1 MTQRW
6 MLLATLLAAILLAGL
21 PLPAF
26 AAEPIKIG
34 MVVPLTGPIADA
46 GRYGT
51 QGAKLAVEEI
61 NTQGGVLGRPLEL
74 IIEDDQTQN
83 PTTVLAFTKLA
94 DNKEI
99 VAFLGPTRSTQI
111 QAIAPSVLQAARPVL
126 IGGTDPTL
134 TKSGNPWF
142 FRFRPNDSYTAR
154 TMAAFGLEKLGK
166 TKWAIVHATDA
177 FGGNAKSPFVDA
189 LKARGIAPVMTEGQP
204 NSSPDYTAV
213 ALAVKQSGADIL
225 ATFITF
231 EPDVAIFARQLRQLG
246 VNVVWLGSPSI
257 TTTTARKLA
266 GPSLY
271 DTYAAA
277 DFHPDANP
285 EAKAFAEKYS
295 ARYKTA
301 PDFFASWPYD
311 AVHVLANAITAA
323 GGIDPGK
330 IRQAL
335 LAVKGYKGVE
345 GTYNFD
351 ANGDGLHGYNIVKNS
366 NGDIVVE
373 QRIDFND

>member
-1 MTQRW
+1 MKKLQALLTTL
-6 MLLATLLAAILLAGL
+6 LLATP
-21 PLPAF
+21 PLPTY
-26 AAEPIKIG
+26 AADSIKIG
-34 MVVPLTGPIADA
+34 MVVPLTGAIADA
-46 GRYGT
+46 GRYGL

-61 NTQGGVLGRPLEL
+61 NAAGGVLGRQLEL
-74 IIEDDQTQN
+74 IVEDDQTLN

-94 DNKEI
+94 DNKDI

-111 QAIAPSVLQAARPVL
+111 QAIAPSVLQTARPVL
-126 IGGTDPTL
+126 IGGTDPNL
-134 TKSGNPWF
+134 TKSGNPWL
-142 FRFRPNDSYTAR
+142 FRFRPNDTYTAR
-154 TMAAFGLEKLGK
+154 AMAAFGTEKLGK
-166 TKWAIVHATDA
+166 QKWAIVHATDA
-177 FGGNAKSPFVDA
+177 FGTNAKSLFTEA
-189 LKARGIAPVMTEGQP
+189 LKARGITPVMTEGQP

-266 GPSLY
+266 GPALY
-271 DTYAAA
+271 GTYAVA
-277 DFHPDANP
+277 DFHPDANA
-285 EAKAFAEKYS
+285 EAKAFAAKY
-295 ARYKTA
+295 AALYKTT

-311 AVHVLANAITAA
+311 AVHVLAKAITAA
-323 GGIDPGK
+323 GDTAPEK

-335 LAVKGYKGVE
+335 LATKAYRGVE

-366 NGDIVVE
+366 NGDVVVE

>member
-1 MTQRW
+1 MKRLQA
-6 MLLATLLAAILLAGL
+6 LLTTLLLAA
-21 PLPAF
+21 LPAR
-26 AAEPIKIG
+26 AADPIKIG
-34 MVVPLTGPIADA
+34 MVVPLTGAIADA
-46 GRYGT
+46 GRYGL

-61 NTQGGVLGRPLEL
+61 NASGGVLGRQLEL
-74 IIEDDQTQN
+74 IVEDDQTLN

-94 DNKEI
+94 DNKDI

-111 QAIAPSVLQAARPVL
+111 QAIAPSVLQSARPVM

-134 TKSGNPWF
+134 TKSGNPWL
-142 FRFRPNDSYTAR
+142 FRFRPNDTYTAR
-154 TMAAFGLEKLGK
+154 AMAEFGTEKLGK
-166 TKWAIVHATDA
+166 QKWAIVHATDA
-177 FGGNAKSPFVDA
+177 FGTNAKSLFTEA
-189 LKARGIAPVMTEGQP
+189 LKARGITPVMTEGQP

-266 GPSLY
+266 GAALY
-271 DTYAAA
+271 GTYAVA
-277 DFHPDANP
+277 DFHPYANA
-285 EAKAFAEKYS
+285 EAKAFAEKY
-295 ARYKTA
+295 ATLYKTA

-311 AVHVLANAITAA
+311 AVHALAKAITTA
-323 GGIDPGK
+323 GDTAPEK

-335 LAVKGYKGVE
+335 LAIKAYRGVE

-366 NGDIVVE
+366 NGDVVVE

>member
-1 MTQRW
+1 MELRK
-6 MLLATLLAAILLAGL
+6 LLLAAMLA
-21 PLPAF
+21 ACSF
-26 AAEPIKIG
+26 AAEAAEPIRIG

-46 GRYGT
+46 GRYGM
-51 QGAKLAVEEI
+51 QGAKLAVDEI
-61 NTQGGVLGRPLEL
+61 NAAGGVLGRPLEL

-94 DNKEI
+94 DNKDI

-111 QAIAPSVLQAARPVL
+111 QAIAPSVLQAGRPVL

-134 TKSGNPWF
+134 TKAGNPWL
-142 FRFRPNDSYTAR
+142 FRFRPNDTYTAR
-154 TMAAFGLEKLGK
+154 TMAEFGIEKLGK
-166 TKWAIVHATDA
+166 KKWAIVHATDA
-177 FGGNAKSPFVDA
+177 FGSTAKTLFTDA
-189 LKARGIAPVMTEGQP
+189 LKARGITPVMVEGQP

-213 ALAVKQSGADIL
+213 ALAVKQSGANIL

-231 EPDVAIFARQLRQLG
+231 EPDVAIFARQLKQLG
-246 VNVVWLGSPSI
+246 VSPVWLGSPSI

-266 GPSLY
+266 GPALY
-271 DTYAAA
+271 GTYAVA
-277 DFHPDANP
+277 DFHVDANA
-285 EAKAFAEKYS
+285 EAKAFSAKY
-295 ARYKTA
+295 AAAYKTA

-311 AVHVLANAITAA
+311 AVHVLAQAIATA
-323 GGIDPGK
+323 GDTSPEK

-335 LAVKGYKGVE
+335 LAVKTYRGVE

-351 ANGDGLHGYNIVKNS
+351 ANGDGLHGYNIVRNRE
-366 NGDIVVE
+366 GEITVE

>member
-1 MTQRW
+1 MVTVRKLLVTL
-6 MLLATLLAAILLAGL
+6 LLAVWPVATE
-21 PLPAF
+21 

-46 GRYGT
+46 GRYGM

-61 NTQGGVLGRPLEL
+61 NAKGGVLGRPLEL

-83 PTTVLAFTKLA
+83 PTTVLAFTKLS
-94 DNKEI
+94 DNKDI

-111 QAIAPSVLQAARPVL
+111 QAIAPSVLKSARPVL
-126 IGGTDPTL
+126 IGGTDPSL
-134 TKSGNPWF
+134 TKTGNPWL
-142 FRFRPNDSYTAR
+142 FRFRPNDTYTAR
-154 TMAAFGLEKLGK
+154 AMAEFGIEKLGK
-166 TKWAIVHATDA
+166 KNWAIVHATDA
-177 FGGNAKSPFVDA
+177 FGSNAKSLFVEA
-189 LKARGIAPVMTEGQP
+189 LKARGITPLMTEGQP

-266 GPSLY
+266 GATLY
-271 DTYAAA
+271 GTYAVA
-277 DFHPDANP
+277 DFHVEANP
-285 EAKAFAEKYS
+285 EAKEFAAKYS
-295 ARYKTA
+295 AQYNTA

-311 AVHVLANAITAA
+311 AVNVLAKSIAAA
-323 GGIDPGK
+323 GDTAPDK
-330 IRQAL
+330 IRDAL
-335 LAVKGYKGVE
+335 LAIQNYRGVE

-351 ANGDGLHGYNIVKNS
+351 ANGDGLHGYNIVRN
-366 NGDIVVE
+366 NEGNIVVE
-373 QRIDFND
+373 RRIDFKE

>member
-1 MTQRW
+1 MRLRGLTIAA
-6 MLLATLLAAILLAGL
+6 MLAACSLGAQ
-21 PLPAF
+21 

-46 GRYGT
+46 GRYGM

-61 NTQGGVLGRPLEL
+61 NAAGGVLGRPLEL
-74 IIEDDQTQN
+74 IVEDDQTQN
-83 PTTVLAFTKLA
+83 PTTVLAFSKLS
-94 DNKEI
+94 DNKNI

-111 QAIAPSVLQAARPVL
+111 QAIAPSVLQAGRPVL

-142 FRFRPNDSYTAR
+142 FRFRPNDTYTAR
-154 TMAAFGLEKLGK
+154 AMAEFGGEKLGK
-166 TKWAIVHATDA
+166 SKWAIVHATDA
-177 FGGNAKSPFVDA
+177 FGSNAKSLFTEA
-189 LKARGIAPVMTEGQP
+189 LKARGITPVMIEGQP
-204 NSSPDYTAV
+204 NNSPDYTAV

-231 EPDVAIFARQLRQLG
+231 EPDVAIFARQLKQLG

-266 GPSLY
+266 GPALY
-271 DTYAAA
+271 GTYAVA
-277 DFHPDANP
+277 DFHPDANA
-285 EAKAFAEKYS
+285 EAKAFAAKYS
-295 ARYKTA
+295 AAYKTA

-311 AVHVLANAITAA
+311 AIHVLTKAMTTA
-323 GGIDPGK
+323 GDTSPEK
-330 IRQAL
+330 IRQGL
-335 LAVKGYKGVE
+335 LAVKAYRGVE

-351 ANGDGLHGYNIVKNS
+351 ANGDGLHGYNIVKN
-366 NGDIVVE
+366 NDGEIGVE